1 MNSITEKLYK
11 KFEDIPSRKGRGGT
25 YQYVRWQDVAD
36 RMNEVFGSRWSSE
49 VVFQDV
55 VGKNIIVRVSVCI
68 KDPDTGERFCQEG
81 FGGAVNDD
89 AQEAGNA
96 FKAAYSKALK
106 DACKK
111 WGVGLYLDDE
121 DNTNEI
127 PTGYIGKEYGVP
139 PRETFTATPS
149 TVVPEQQLPP
159 SFPPQPDASVVETEF
174 VQEGEDSIVEEPI
187 PTLAKNER
195 SIPSFPPI
203 PSFPSTEKVAVP
215 SKYNTIKSGDV
226 SDVQRV
232 ALHSILKRLNVGAE
246 VLIKEAFETNG
257 LDSTEI
263 PNQDEL
269 TYHQAVHV
277 IKYGNDKF
285 RGQ

>member
-1 MNSITEKLYK
+1 MSIKDALYK

-25 YQYVRWQDVAD
+25 YQYIRWQDVAD

-89 AQEAGNA
+89 SQEAGNA
-96 FKAAYSKALK
+96 FKSAYSKALK

-111 WGVGLYLDDE
+111 WGVGLYLDDD

-127 PTGYIGKEYGVP
+127 PTGYAGKEYGVP
-139 PRETFTATPS
+139 PRETSAAT
-149 TVVPEQQLPP
+149 LPTERQAP
-159 SFPPQPDASVVETEF
+159 PLFPPTPGSSVVEDKP
-174 VQEGEDSIVEEPI
+174 VQEGATVIEEAI
-187 PTLAKNER
+187 PTPVKNER

-203 PSFPSTEKVAVP
+203 PSFPNTEKVAVP

-226 SDVQRV
+226 SDVQKV
-232 ALHSILKRLNVGAE
+232 ALNSILKRLSVAYE
-246 VLIKEAFETNG
+246 VLAREAFEING
-257 LDSTEI
+257 LDTTEI
-263 PNQDEL
+263 PSQDDL
-269 TYHQAVHV
+269 TYQQAVHV